1 MLAIGDRTVLAVSVV
16 ANDASTTSSIEQ
28 IANFTF
34 GTGGDPV
41 NLVSQYS
48 ACSYNKLRFV
58 PTTDSRTTNGVYKV
72 AINMSVIGVG
82 DIPVENAIISALT
95 TQFGV
100 LSSKFNHVMICF
112 PPGTSGSWI
121 AYGYYNHYLT
131 LFNDQMCNFVSVQM
145 HEIGHNL
152 NLDHS
157 GEGGIEYADQSGM
170 MGYSYLYSDIP
181 IMCFNGAKSW
191 QLGWYIDRQSIATPL
206 TSQWQGQLVGI
217 SDYGISN
224 ISQAVL
230 IKVETTTLDYYIG
243 YNRKRGINSETQMG
257 GNQVMITTRIPGTG
271 AAPSSLIKMLSAG
284 QDYVISNFNGSGKNV
299 IIRVN
304 SIDTTSVSTSAA
316 AVADVMITI
325 PTEQS
330 STAQPTAPTVSPTAQ
345 PTSVPTVSPT
355 AEPTAMPTVS
365 PTAQPSTAAPTTAQP
380 TAVLTIS
387 PTAQPTA
394 GPTPN
399 PTAKPTARP
408 TTLAPIQSSCMC
420 EAYTS
425 SQRCRGGCGGNGVCN
440 WISRTCKQVLAY

>member
-1 MLAIGDRTVLAVSVV
+1 MQGEDALAGTFLKIKGIDDAQITEWKKSLTSGENTLFAADAEIIDGQELVIPKNSKWFIAPRGPGTNNGQGNGNKNSRRMLAIGDRTVLAVSVV

-82 DIPVENAIISALT
+82 DTPVENAIISALT

-157 GEGGIEYADQSGM
+157 GEGGIEYADQ
-170 MGYSYLYSDIP
+170 
-181 IMCFNGAKSW
+181 
-191 QLGWYIDRQSIATPL
+191 
-206 TSQWQGQLVGI
+206 
-217 SDYGISN
+217 
-224 ISQAVL
+224 
-230 IKVETTTLDYYIG
+230 
-243 YNRKRGINSETQMG
+243 
-257 GNQVMITTRIPGTG
+257 
-271 AAPSSLIKMLSAG
+271 
-284 QDYVISNFNGSGKNV
+284 
-299 IIRVN
+299 
-304 SIDTTSVSTSAA
+304 
-316 AVADVMITI
+316 VA
-325 PTEQS
+325 
-330 STAQPTAPTVSPTAQ
+330 
-345 PTSVPTVSPT
+345 
-355 AEPTAMPTVS
+355 
-365 PTAQPSTAAPTTAQP
+365 
-380 TAVLTIS
+380 
-387 PTAQPTA
+387 
-394 GPTPN
+394 
-399 PTAKPTARP
+399 
-408 TTLAPIQSSCMC
+408 
-420 EAYTS
+420 
-425 SQRCRGGCGGNGVCN
+425 
-440 WISRTCKQVLAY
+440 